1 MEIMNPEIVEDVGS
15 KISDFKILNEIGRG
29 SYGIVYRVY
38 SYVDGNIYVIKKM
51 DFKYMKEKQQ
61 KEAYREAM
69 ILKKLTHPNIIK

>member
-1 MEIMNPEIVEDVGS
+1 MEIVNPELIQDIGS

-38 SYVDGNIYVIKKM
+38 SYVDGNVYVIKKM

-61 KEAYREAM
+61 KEAWREAM
-69 ILKKLTHPNIIK
+69 ILKKLSHPNIIK